1 MRHTGVA
8 TSIPSGVLETVEK
21 QAKGAYTRH
30 GPIAAPVAMRLAR
43 SHSQL
48 GCSADHVC
56 SVHVERL
63 YEVQTIRR
71 RGYTRC
77 RRAVIVVHQTR
88 EHDSEYCSSAQH
100 CVEHHGGHVAPQVSR
115 DAGLVRA
122 QDRDGPEQV
131 PPAMRNTRSTHLQ
144 AQRFRIHAKFSRQN
158 NTIVL
163 GMGAPRG
170 DRRDDHPNEKVTVL
184 VRTTL
189 VDFCDLR
196 DPIAC

>member
-1 MRHTGVA
+1 MSCGWTRQRAQGVRHTGVA

-21 QAKGAYTRH
+21 QARGAYTRH

-63 YEVQTIRR
+63 QEVQTIRR

-100 CVEHHGGHVAPQVSR
+100 CVEHHGGHVAPQVRR

-131 PPAMRNTRSTHLQ
+131 PPAMRNTRSTHLLAAALPNSCEILATKQ
-144 AQRFRIHAKFSRQN
+144 HNCVRYGRTPWRPQR
-158 NTIVL
+158 
-163 GMGAPRG
+163 
-170 DRRDDHPNEKVTVL
+170 
-184 VRTTL
+184 
-189 VDFCDLR
+189 
-196 DPIAC
+196 